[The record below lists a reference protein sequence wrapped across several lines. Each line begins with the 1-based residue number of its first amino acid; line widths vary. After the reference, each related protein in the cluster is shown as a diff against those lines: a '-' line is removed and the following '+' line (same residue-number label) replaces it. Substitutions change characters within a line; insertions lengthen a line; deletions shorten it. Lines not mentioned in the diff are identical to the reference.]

1 LNREIVQH
9 VFTKRNRHTSSGAY
23 FVVGGEG
30 TSIVGDK
37 VLEWSKHDC
46 FAVPTWAWHEH
57 VNRSK
62 SEAAILFSVNNI
74 PIFEAFGPGLRGI
87 DGIEIL
93 ASLIRDCSPRP
104 SRHTR

>member
-1 LNREIVQH
+1 
-9 VFTKRNRHTSSGAY
+9 
-23 FVVGGEG
+23 VGGEG

-46 FAVPTWAWHEH
+46 FAVPNWAWHEH

-62 SEAAILFSVNNI
+62 SEAAILFSVNDI
-74 PIFEAFGPGLRGI
+74 PIVEAFGPGLRGI